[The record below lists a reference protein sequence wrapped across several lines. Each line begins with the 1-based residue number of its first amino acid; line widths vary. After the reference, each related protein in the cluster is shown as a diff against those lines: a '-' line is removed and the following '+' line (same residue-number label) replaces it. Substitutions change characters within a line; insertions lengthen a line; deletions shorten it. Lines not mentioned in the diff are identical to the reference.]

1 MKTGLSDSYSFED
14 WNISLGVRNKPHGP
28 YLTYKHVRH
37 FSLFKRFL
45 FLGQDSFSGCTVD
58 LELDCHSFLISSDDS
73 FMIMMGC
80 KIIPAG
86 SFK

>member
-1 MKTGLSDSYSFED
+1 MKTGVSDTYSFED

-37 FSLFKRFL
+37 FYINSLFKRLL

-58 LELDCHSFLISSDDS
+58 LELELVRRNVILSHQMTHS
-73 FMIMMGC
+73 
-80 KIIPAG
+80 
-86 SFK
+86 